1 MSLRRTCC
9 CHAGTRT
16 LYPMSSKEGEQGSPL
31 VHFTARPF
39 HGPMDGKQAPSRSP
53 IGALGFRMG
62 ECSFLCVPVYP
73 TGTQWKEVPLL
84 LGF

>member
-1 MSLRRTCC
+1 
-9 CHAGTRT
+9 
-16 LYPMSSKEGEQGSPL
+16 MSSKEGEQGSPL

-39 HGPMDGKQAPSRSP
+39 HGPMDGKQGLSRSP

-62 ECSFLCVPVYP
+62 ECSFPCVPVYP
-73 TGTQWKEVPLL
+73 TGTHWKEVSLL